1 MLLRRL
7 GASGRFEVLDSS
19 DAEWLLGLA
28 AVEGRETEVTWAI
41 LGSSKLYAGLVKLNT
56 SNTIVCLLLL
66 VFSFSYQYSLL
77 RFDVMK

>member
-56 SNTIVCLLLL
+56 SNTIVC
-66 VFSFSYQYSLL
+66 YCYSHSATSTLYCDL
-77 RFDVMK
+77 MS